1 MCMVF
6 KNVRILNDDGKS
18 YAEVDGMPIYEPS
31 AKVKAILKNM
41 GEQYVSA
48 FAYRSYQS
56 DELIVLFGFD
66 LDYLENEARRLE
78 EIMVMGDYVG
88 FPVTDGKGV
97 QNEASL
103 YEAIEKI
110 EVDIQTRRDEVYE
123 HAHENRISVQFDRG
137 ALERAIKKINA
148 DNVSNGKGLT
158 LNTDTIRDRYLLP
171 NYLFLAVTHSLILT
185 L

>member
-1 MCMVF
+1 MVF

-18 YAEVDGMPIYEPS
+18 YAEVDGMPVYEPS

-66 LDYLENEARRLE
+66 LDYLENEVRRLKD
-78 EIMVMGDYVG
+78 IIKMGGYTYEY
-88 FPVTDGKGV
+88 PETDKKGA
-97 QNEASL
+97 QDKASL
-103 YEAIEKI
+103 YEAIFNIEKHI
-110 EVDIQTRRDEVYE
+110 KTRRNKVYD
-123 HAHENRISVQFDRG
+123 HAHKSKISVQFDRG

-148 DNVSNGKGLT
+148 YNVSIGNGLT
-158 LNTDTIRDRYLLP
+158 LDTDTIYRRYLLP
-171 NYLFLAVTHSLILT
+171 NYLVLAVTHSLILT